1 MTREQYKASFSR
13 IIPDPALEARTERM
27 AMEMLNR
34 KTKRN
39 LSVALIAAIVFILAA
54 GLAVAASVHSG
65 LLEGLFTDGE
75 PTDAA
80 QQAVIGSNQR
90 VEDQGVSL
98 TMKEY
103 LMDGN
108 SLHCA
113 WQVESQRDEP
123 IYYTTSYEIDDGG
136 AMDEQPVGG
145 HYGGYASGEVGDNM
159 LVQLTPERNGYAGNL
174 GNGYV
179 QAPDQPIRVTL
190 TLHVYTSELIPEVV
204 DGLDSIYGSEGTD
217 AEGYQAMAAAGK
229 IGVTPEGYCWLNEYP
244 AYEEALARHDLSKED
259 LDTAS
264 EAALSESGL
273 MIPLT
278 QLSLTVEIPVQTSD
292 KANSAVY
299 GAAEYIL
306 PDRRVM
312 LRECSMDVASTVVRY
327 DIYPHEDIDFSG
339 DEIQGWWYLLV
350 DPEGHVMNADIGLS
364 MSAESNAETRLPDE
378 PLCIRVTC
386 SGNPVPN
393 PPTALTFVPTCA
405 LERQENESSDAYYQR
420 MVELANPADCFSISL
435 ENGE

>member
-27 AMEMLNR
+27 AMEMLSR

-39 LSVALIAAIVFILAA
+39 LSVVLIAALVFILAA

-65 LLEGLFTDGE
+65 LLEGLFANGN

-80 QQAVIGSNQR
+80 QQALISSNER

-136 AMDEQPVGG
+136 AIARQPVGG
-145 HYGGYASGEVGDNM
+145 DYGGYASGEVGDNI
-159 LVQLTPERNGYAGNL
+159 LVQLTPERDCYSGTL

-179 QAPDQPIRVTL
+179 QAPDQPVRVTL
-190 TLHVYTSELIPEVV
+190 AINVYTSKLIPEAV
-204 DGLDSIYGSEGTD
+204 DDLSKIYAPED
-217 AEGYQAMAAAGK
+217 ADAAAYRALAESGK
-229 IGVTPEGYCWLNEYP
+229 IGVSPEGYCWLNEYP
-244 AYEEALARHDLSKED
+244 AYQAAMAGHDLNSED
-259 LDTAS
+259 LDAVS
-264 EAALSESGL
+264 EAALAESGL

-292 KANSAVY
+292 KAKSAVY
-299 GAAEYIL
+299 GEAEYIL
-306 PDRRVM
+306 PDRRVV
-312 LRECSMDVASTVVRY
+312 LRECAMDVASTIVRY

-339 DEIQGWWYLLV
+339 DEIQGWQYLLV

-364 MSAESNAETRLPDE
+364 MSAESNAETRAPDE

-386 SGNPVPN
+386 SGNPVLN
-393 PPTALTFVPTCA
+393 PPTAVTFVPTCA
-405 LERQENESSDAYYQR
+405 LERRENESSNAYYQR
-420 MVELANPADCFSISL
+420 MVELANPDDCFSISL